1 MDNKKVIKTTKQIY
15 PQIYAYTLPNRH
27 QNDGWQKIGYTERLD
42 VNQRIDEQTHTAA
55 FSEKHHILWSTSSI
69 YEPVEK
75 AEFFNDHDLHK
86 YLVKNG
92 VRKDEGLG
100 KEWFYFNGTPEK
112 SKEMFEAFRCHQFV
126 FNQKSKID
134 YTLRSEQN
142 TAVEQTLEY
151 ANNNQTTDFEKP
163 NDKAQFL
170 WNAKPRFGKTL
181 TTYDFAKR
189 FGAKNVLI
197 VTNRPAIA
205 NSWYDD
211 FEKFID
217 GYYFIST
224 TDSLKERP
232 TLTRDEYN
240 KIMKSDKKHFTFLSL
255 QDLKGGKVFG
265 GSYNKLQW
273 VADLSWDLLVIDE
286 AHEAVD
292 TGKTDTAFNNIKRRF
307 TLHLSG
313 TPFKALASG
322 KFTDKQIFNWTY
334 IDEQIAKEDE
344 LKQGESGAHADMPDM
359 RLFTYKISDML
370 AQEINEGTQ
379 IDDKDTSY
387 AFNLNEF
394 FETHNGKFI
403 HEADV
408 ITFLDRLSKNE
419 KYPFS
424 TPELREELKHTFW
437 MVGNRVSSAKA
448 MKQLLHKHP
457 VFGNG
462 NYEIIVAA
470 GDGRPLSDDDEIE
483 EETKDFNRNEKALD
497 RVRKAIKNHDK
508 TITLSV
514 GQLTTGVTIKEWSA
528 VLMLSDIKAEPLY
541 MQTIFRAQNP
551 YKFEKDGKIFRKKSA
566 YVFDF
571 APNRVLEVY
580 DSFANSLVHDSAT
593 GNTTEEAR
601 RDNIAKLLN
610 YFPVLSEDEN
620 GQMIELDATQVLTFP
635 KAIIAREVVEHRFI
649 TNLLFRNVSNVFNLP
664 SEVRTTINKLSST
677 TDQGRVSK
685 QKEDVP
691 DDIDRRTRT
700 TKRISQ
706 NRHVIFADPVYGKI
720 EEITTKEAANLT
732 SPEDYSQRV
741 LDNIQN
747 QVAEPIYSKFKN
759 MYNPTKTELT
769 RIKETH
775 TEKIRMVV
783 DEFVTSPQKPADFK
797 QMNQQITDIIEQD
810 MPRDLVDEREEKEF
824 EKEEKSD
831 LDIIKSKLKSFSR
844 AIPSL
849 VMASHNPKIL
859 TIDNIENVVS
869 DADFEEIFTETLNQG
884 ANEPFTK
891 EDFRLLRDG
900 YNRSLDLRPQGFDGF
915 FEKYVFNASIQ
926 EFEKKR
932 QELADYLT
940 TTRKEDIFTYIP
952 PQKTNQIFTPRKVV
966 NQMLNILEENNPGI
980 FENPD
985 LTFADLYVKSGLYL
999 AEIAKRLN
1007 RGLAKQI
1014 TDQQARLKHI
1024 FEHQLY
1030 GFAPTKII
1038 HDIAENYIYGGLVG
1052 ISHHNL
1058 KFKDLTP
1065 DFKEGRIGNMKFDV
1079 VIGNPP
1085 YQENDNGKRDDGSAN
1100 ASASPIYQFF
1110 VANAKKLSDIQC
1122 FVIPSRWAMGAG
1134 KGLKKFTEEMIKDKD
1149 IQAFSYF
1156 ADPKMVFPN
1165 NDIKGGI
1172 CYFVRKKNHGR
1183 EAKIT
1188 IHTNEGISTS
1198 ERFLNSNNIGVFIP
1212 FEELSDI
1219 LSKVMAKS
1227 SDLADNIQSI
1237 VSVLK
1242 PYGLRTDFLKNPA
1255 KYCLPELQNIRQ
1267 KADDIEIFG
1276 LGDKNKRTSR
1286 FAPKNY
1292 PFPAG
1297 KSTINYWKVFL
1308 PYAYGCGAIG
1318 EEIPSPILGSPI
1330 QACTETYLRI
1340 GKFKTKEEAENLL
1353 KYIKTKFFRAMVAI
1367 LKTTQHSTTTFK
1379 FVPLQ
1384 DFTAQ
1389 SDIDWN
1395 QSIAEIDQQLYKK
1408 YGLNTKEIAFIE
1420 EKVRV
1425 ME

>member
-15 PQIYAYTLPNRH
+15 PQIYAYTLPNRQ
-27 QNDGWQKIGYTERLD
+27 QNIGWQKIGYTERSD
-42 VNQRIDEQTHTAA
+42 VDQRIREQTHTAA
-55 FSEKHHILWSTSSI
+55 FSEEYHKLWSTSSI

-75 AEFFNDHDLHK
+75 AEFFNDHDFHK

-92 VRKDEGLG
+92 IRKDEGLG

-112 SKEMFEAFRCHQFV
+112 SKEMFEAFRRHQFV

-134 YTLRSEQN
+134 YTLRFEQN
-142 TAVEQTLEY
+142 IAVEQTLEY

-163 NDKAQFL
+163 NNKAQFL

-197 VTNRPAIA
+197 VTNRPSIA

-224 TDSLKERP
+224 TDSLKEHP
-232 TLTRDEYN
+232 TLTHEEYDQTTESN
-240 KIMKSDKKHFTFLSL
+240 KKQFTFLSL

-265 GSYNKLQW
+265 GSYDKLQW

-322 KFTDKQIFNWTY
+322 KFSDKQIFNWTY
-334 IDEQIAKEDE
+334 IDEQMAKEDE
-344 LKQGESGAHADMPDM
+344 LKQGESGAHTDMPDM

-370 AQEINEGTQ
+370 AQEINEGMQ

-394 FETHNGKFI
+394 FATHNGKFI

-462 NYEIIVAA
+462 DYEIIVAA
-470 GDGRPLSDDDEIE
+470 GDGLPLSDDDEIE

-497 RVRKAIKNHDK
+497 RVRKAIKSHDK

-551 YKFEKDGKIFRKKSA
+551 YQFKKDGKIFRKKSA

-691 DDIDRRTRT
+691 DDIDRRIRT

-720 EEITTKEAANLT
+720 KEITTKEAENLT
-732 SPEDYSQRV
+732 SSEDYSQRV

-747 QVAEPIYSKFKN
+747 QVAEPIYSKFKDI
-759 MYNPTKTELT
+759 YNPTKTELAK
-769 RIKETH
+769 IKEAH

-849 VMASHNPKIL
+849 VMASHDPKIL

-900 YNRSLDLRPQGFDGF
+900 HNHSLDLRPQGFDGF

-932 QELADYLT
+932 QELANYLT
-940 TTRKEDIFTYIP
+940 NAQKEDIFTYIP

-966 NQMLNILEENNPGI
+966 NQMLNILEKNNPGI

-1007 RGLAKQI
+1007 HGLAKQI
-1014 TDQQARLKHI
+1014 PDQQARLKHI

-1030 GFAPTKII
+1030 GFTPTQII
-1038 HDIAENYIYGGLVG
+1038 HDIAENYVYGDLAG
-1052 ISHHNL
+1052 ISHNNL

-1085 YQENDNGKRDDGSAN
+1085 YQEETKDTSDK
-1100 ASASPIYQFF
+1100 PIYNYFMSEAYKIADK
-1110 VANAKKLSDIQC
+1110 VC
-1122 FVIPSRWAMGAG
+1122 FITPARFLFNAG
-1134 KGLKKFTEEMIKDKD
+1134 KTPKRWNAQMLNDEHLKVAYYEQTSDNI
-1149 IQAFSYF
+1149 
-1156 ADPKMVFPN
+1156 FPHT
-1165 NDIKGGI
+1165 DIKGGVAI
-1172 CYFVRKKNHGR
+1172 TYRDSNQHFGKIGTFTHYEELNSTLQKVINFEGFRSIDEIYFGQEKFNLAVLYSKNQDARNIIGSDGR
-1183 EAKIT
+1183 EKRL
-1188 IHTNEGISTS
+1188 TS
-1198 ERFLNSNNIGVFIP
+1198 AIFNQLSSIFSENS
-1212 FEELSDI
+1212 
-1219 LSKVMAKS
+1219 
-1227 SDLADNIQSI
+1227 
-1237 VSVLK
+1237 
-1242 PYGLRTDFLKNPA
+1242 KNPNDL
-1255 KYCLPELQNIRQ
+1255 KI
-1267 KADDIEIFG
+1267 
-1276 LGDKNKRTSR
+1276 LGVINNKRKWR
-1286 FAPKNY
+1286 Y
-1292 PFPAG
+1292 
-1297 KSTINYWKVFL
+1297 INSEYIEDHPNLHKFKVIL
-1308 PYAYGCGAIG
+1308 PGSNGSGAIG
-1318 EEIPSPILGSPI
+1318 EVLSTPL
-1330 QACTETYLRI
+1330 I
-1340 GKFKTKEEAENLL
+1340 GEPLIGHTQTFISFGAFDTREEAEALL
-1353 KYIKTKFFRAMVAI
+1353 KYMKTKFARTMLGT
-1367 LKTTQHSTTTFK
+1367 LKITQSNKKDTWRN
-1379 FVPLQ
+1379 VPIQ

-1389 SDIDWN
+1389 SDIDW
-1395 QSIAEIDQQLYKK
+1395 SKSVAEIDQQLYKK
-1408 YGLNTKEIAFIE
+1408 YSLNTKEIAFIE
-1420 EKVRV
+1420 EKVRA